1 MEESVV
7 RLVYPPELL
16 RVPILNH
23 LIRRFDVTV
32 NILRAQVGKETGW
45 VEMQISGDDEVVE
58 DALNWL
64 REKGIYVQ
72 FVEGE
77 S

>member
-1 MEESVV
+1 MGESVI

-32 NILRAQVGKETGW
+32 NILRAQVGKDTGW

>member
-32 NILRAQVGKETGW
+32 NILRAQVGKDTGW

-58 DALNWL
+58 EALNWL